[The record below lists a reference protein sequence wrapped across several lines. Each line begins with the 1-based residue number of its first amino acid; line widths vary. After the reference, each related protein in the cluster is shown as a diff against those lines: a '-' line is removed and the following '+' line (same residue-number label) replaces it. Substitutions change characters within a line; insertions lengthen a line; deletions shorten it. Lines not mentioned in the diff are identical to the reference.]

1 MFLVLGLFWIGLALD
16 FSALEN
22 FLVKLCH
29 AHLIGFTVPQIL
41 GSRSTDSIV
50 QQVFLLKIIFTIA
63 VILFGA
69 IFLLVAN
76 LKTKRSKFQSIYLS
90 IVVPLALF
98 LFYLWYK
105 LINEDHILFRENKI
119 ELYQITIFSLGTI
132 VFLLLLFFRREKPHI
147 SESVASKI
155 PSVDDLSGDI
165 ESLQAKNLNSDSN
178 KLDIAQEPQEQ
189 LAIQSSNESKDVS
202 LEETTK
208 DVENPIAAKDSMS
221 DGIEDKTSGGSRTD
235 QENPN
240 DDLPPPQKDALP
252 ADLSKLQNDNNDQT
266 IEELS
271 KVDDDLPP
279 PAIVQLTPDLAKL
292 QDAQD
297 ITANHKETDS
307 DSSDQPEQEGVKD
320 K

>member
-98 LFYLWYK
+98 LFYLWCK
-105 LINEDHILFRENKI
+105 LIHEDHILFRENKI

-132 VFLLLLFFRREKPHI
+132 VFLLLLFFRREKPNI

-178 KLDIAQEPQEQ
+178 KLDIDQEPQEQ
-189 LAIQSSNESKDVS
+189 LAIQASNESK
-202 LEETTK
+202 E
-208 DVENPIAAKDSMS
+208 VENPIATNDSIS
-221 DGIEDKTSGGSRTD
+221 DGIEDKTSVGSPKEH
-235 QENPN
+235 ENPN
-240 DDLPPPQKDALP
+240 
-252 ADLSKLQNDNNDQT
+252 
-266 IEELS
+266 
-271 KVDDDLPP
+271 DDLPP

-292 QDAQD
+292 QDEQD
-297 ITANHKETDS
+297 VTANHKETDS